1 MPSQLV
7 SSTGCCQPC
16 DTVPVVVNVPGPQ
29 GAAGTNGTNGANGE
43 NAFSYTTASFVVPTF
58 GASVVVAVA
67 NTSFLPESVAGQ
79 FFVSV
84 QGCGYL
90 QVTSVDGLL
99 VTLQNPLAGVLG
111 IPNAIP
117 TTVIPIGSLITLS
130 GAIGATGAAGASGG
144 ASSAATY
151 IVRTPDA
158 SVPSATALN
167 SLLSGYLKT
176 QGSSGSGFLS
186 TVATVPVGDISGV
199 LPVANGGTNVAT
211 IPTNGQLLIGNGTG
225 YTLASLTA
233 GSNITITPGAGTI
246 SIAAT
251 GAAAAF
257 VYETFTR
264 RVSGTVGAGAP
275 QIGPSL
281 TKNPFSLTEFPSGS
295 WTGIDTASRFTA
307 ATGRF
312 TAALAGYYRIDVAL
326 MLSADTG
333 TSSTVS
339 FKIRKNGTTDIGPAN
354 IQSTNSTSLVGPF
367 FIQYIDQ
374 ASASDF
380 YEVLVTTSALNTYYI
395 REGASFSI
403 QRIQA

>member
-1 MPSQLV
+1 
-7 SSTGCCQPC
+7 
-16 DTVPVVVNVPGPQ
+16 VNIPGPQ
-29 GAAGTNGTNGANGE
+29 GAAGANGTNGADGIDS
-43 NAFSYTTASFVVPTF
+43 FTYTTASFFVPAL
-58 GASVVVAVA
+58 GASVFVYVTA
-67 NTSFLPESVAGQ
+67 SDFLPESVAGQ

-84 QGCGYL
+84 QGLGYM
-90 QVTSVDGLL
+90 QVTSVDGLRL
-99 VTLQNPLAGVLG
+99 TLQNPAAGVLS

-117 TTVIPIGSLITLS
+117 TTLIPAGSLITLA
-130 GAIGATGAAGASGG
+130 GAVGPQGPAGAAGG
-144 ASSAATY
+144 ASSAGTY
-151 IVRTPDA
+151 IVRIPDA
-158 SVPSATALN
+158 SIPSATALD
-167 SLLSGYLKT
+167 SLSAGYLKT
-176 QGSSGSGFLS
+176 QGSGGSGAVS
-186 TVATVPVGDISGV
+186 TVASVPVGDISGV
-199 LPVANGGTNVAT
+199 LPIAKGGTNLSAT
-211 IPTNGQLLIGNGTG
+211 PTNGQLLIGNGSG
-225 YTLASLTA
+225 FTLASLTA

-312 TAALAGYYRIDVAL
+312 TAALASYYRIDVAL

-333 TSSTVS
+333 TSSTVY

-354 IQSTNSTSLVGPF
+354 IQSTNSTGLVGPF

-374 ASASDF
+374 ASIGDY
-380 YEVLVTTSALNTYYI
+380 YEVLVTTSSLNTYYI

>member
-16 DTVPVVVNVPGPQ
+16 DTDPVVVNVPGPQ
-29 GAAGTNGTNGANGE
+29 GAAGANGSNGTNGL
-43 NAFSYTTASFVVPTF
+43 NAFTYTTAAALVPPL
-58 GASVVVAVA
+58 GGYVVVQVQDS
-67 NTSFLPESVAGQ
+67 SFLPESIAGQ

-84 QGCGYL
+84 QGCGYM
-90 QVTSVDGLL
+90 QVVDVVGLS
-99 VTLQNPLAGVLG
+99 VTLGNPLPGVLS

-117 TTVIPIGSLITLS
+117 TTPISIGSLITLA
-130 GAIGATGAAGASGG
+130 GAIGPQGPAGASGG

-167 SLLSGYLKT
+167 SFLSGYIKT

-199 LPVANGGTNVAT
+199 LPVAKGGTNLST

-225 YTLASLTA
+225 YTVASLTA

-257 VYETFTR
+257 SYVTFTR
-264 RVSGTVGAGAP
+264 RLTGNNLIAAAT
-275 QIGPSL
+275 
-281 TKNPFSLTEFPSGS
+281 TKNPFSLGDFPSGS
-295 WTGIDTASRFTA
+295 WAGIDTASGFTA

-312 TAALAGYYRIDVAL
+312 TAPFTGYYKIDAVFNL
-326 MLSADTG
+326 LGNTG
-333 TSSTVS
+333 TASVIV
-339 FKIRKNGTTDIGPAN
+339 FLRKNGSN
-354 IQSTNSTSLVGPF
+354 IFQTQEFNATNASPQSLIPVSLS
-367 FIQYIDQ
+367 YIDQ
-374 ASASDF
+374 ATVITDYYDILIQTTGF
-380 YEVLVTTSALNTYYI
+380 GVNVVTGS
-395 REGASFSI
+395 SFSI